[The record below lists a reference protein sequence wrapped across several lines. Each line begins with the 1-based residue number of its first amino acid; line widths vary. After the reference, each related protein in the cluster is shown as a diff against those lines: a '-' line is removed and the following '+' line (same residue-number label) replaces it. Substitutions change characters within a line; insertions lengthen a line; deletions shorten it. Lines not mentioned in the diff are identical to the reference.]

1 MGNKIASQYKYKTLY
16 HKYDTIYA
24 INVLI
29 YVKPQ
34 RIDRKSSVL
43 KISIMNHS

>member
-24 INVLI
+24 KCPYLRQTPKNWSKKFGIKNF
-29 YVKPQ
+29 
-34 RIDRKSSVL
+34 
-43 KISIMNHS
+43 NHES